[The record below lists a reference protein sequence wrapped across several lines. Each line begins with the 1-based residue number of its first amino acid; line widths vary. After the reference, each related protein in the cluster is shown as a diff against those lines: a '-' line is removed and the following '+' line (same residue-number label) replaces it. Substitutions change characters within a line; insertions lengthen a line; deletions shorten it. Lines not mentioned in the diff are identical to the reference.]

1 MAHEIKRRMG
11 AQSLLMRL
19 FGSALPQQPEVP
31 EDPIAAVN
39 SSPPE
44 VVVTIALGHGEEA
57 LRAAAIGRL
66 PDGAVLRQLAD
77 LSAGASGN
85 ASASLE
91 RIAQQRMAHLID
103 AGAVDFDGLCAA
115 APKTSALLAVAG
127 LCSDPAPLSKAL
139 ASIDDPRKMAKLVV
153 EGPSSRVRQAAARTI
168 ENPTELKRLLVEMRG
183 KDKSAYRIIKEKC
196 DALRAEEERLA
207 QIESDVAAVC
217 ASLEQHSH
225 RAHDAFYATSL
236 DRLEERWRALD
247 AQAAAAIR
255 ERVREAIGRCH
266 LVIAENARELTRQAI
281 EASEQA
287 ERDVA
292 REQVLALQKLEAQ
305 RRDEAAALTAAVDA
319 ARQEAEEKARAE
331 RLAAEAHALRQLGGL
346 IAKANGSLRE
356 GNTGRASG
364 LRRAIEEKLA
374 TGPAVP
380 PHLARQLVRL
390 DEQMNE
396 LKGWKEHAAAPKRA
410 ELIAEM
416 QSLIASSE
424 APRALADR
432 IQQLQEDWRTVSKGI
447 VSDSGADWERFH
459 QASESAYLPCRAYFE
474 AQAKLRQ
481 ANLAKRKEVLERLC
495 AFESAQS
502 GEHPDWRAL
511 TTVLREA
518 PLEWQ
523 RAFPVDRAA
532 GRAVDDE
539 FNACMHRLQGRLDA
553 RYTQNAAD
561 KRSVIQRARQLLTKE
576 DSRDAVEAV
585 KRLQLQWKETG
596 PVQRKL
602 EQDLW
607 LEFREQCDAVF
618 QKRRQAETE
627 YAAGLETN
635 KAKAAALCEEA
646 EQAGGLS
653 GPALLEGGA
662 RIPEWRVAFETLGE
676 MPRGEQRA
684 IRDRFE
690 RALELIQ
697 KAVIRQRV
705 LAKEQGFIDLFEAA
719 RRINAY
725 GWAVAHA
732 AASSDL
738 ETLKEAAETFISG
751 VPHWPKGGA
760 QALKDA
766 WAKAECAAGLDA
778 PVAEIALR
786 TLCIRAEILAERAT
800 PPEDQILRREYQV
813 RRLVERMGQGSETA
827 TDELDALALEWARIG
842 PTPVQTHEDLLR
854 RHLHCRHQSMR

>member
-1 MAHEIKRRMG
+1 M
-11 AQSLLMRL
+11 MRL
-19 FGSALPQQPEVP
+19 FRSALPPQPKVR

-39 SSPPE
+39 SSSPD
-44 VVVTIALGHGEEA
+44 VVVTIALSDGEDA

-66 PDGAVLRQLAD
+66 PDGAALRQLAD
-77 LSAGASGN
+77 LGAGASGN
-85 ASASLE
+85 ISGTIE
-91 RIAQQRMAHLID
+91 RFAQQRMAHLID
-103 AGAVDFDGLCAA
+103 AGAVDFDALCAA
-115 APKTSALLAVAG
+115 TVKTSALLAVAG

-139 ASIDDPRKMAKLVV
+139 ASIDDPHKVARLVV
-153 EGPSSRVRQAAARTI
+153 ESPSSRVRQAAARTI
-168 ENPTELKRLLVEMRG
+168 ENPSELKRLLVEMRG
-183 KDKSAYRIIKEKC
+183 KDKSAYKIIKEKC
-196 DALRAEEERLA
+196 DARRAEEERIA
-207 QIESDVAAVC
+207 QIESDVAAAC

-225 RAHDAFYATSL
+225 RTHDAFYATSL
-236 DRLEERWRALD
+236 DRLEERWRTLD

-255 ERVREAIGRCH
+255 ERAREAIGRCH
-266 LVIAENARELTRQAI
+266 DVIAENARELARQAI

-287 ERDVA
+287 ERDAA
-292 REQVLALQKLEAQ
+292 RERALALQKLEAQ
-305 RRDEAAALTAAVDA
+305 RSDEAAALTAAA
-319 ARQEAEEKARAE
+319 ETARQETEDKARAE
-331 RLAAEAHALRQLGGL
+331 KLAAEAHALRQLGGL

-374 TGPAVP
+374 TVPAVP
-380 PHLARQLVRL
+380 PHLARQLVKL

-396 LKGWKEHAAAPKRA
+396 LRGWKEHAAAPKRA

-432 IQQLQEDWRTVSKGI
+432 IKQLQEDWKTVSKGI
-447 VSDSGADWERFH
+447 ASDTGEDWERFH

-474 AQAKLRQ
+474 AQAKIRQ
-481 ANLAKRKEVLERLC
+481 ANLAKRKEVLDRLC

-502 GEHPDWRAL
+502 GEHPDWRMV

-532 GRAVDDE
+532 ARAVQDE
-539 FNACMHRLQGRLDA
+539 FDACLHRLQARLDA
-553 RYTQNAAD
+553 WYAQNAAD
-561 KRSVIQRARQLLTKE
+561 KRSLIQRARQLLTKE
-576 DSRDAVEAV
+576 DSRDAVEAI
-585 KRLQLQWKETG
+585 KRLQLQWKGTG
-596 PVQRKL
+596 AVQREL
-602 EQDLW
+602 EQNLW
-607 LEFREQCDAVF
+607 LEFREQCDAIF
-618 QKRRQAETE
+618 QKRQQAETE
-627 YAAGLETN
+627 YTAGLETN

-646 EQAGGLS
+646 EQAGALS
-653 GPALLEGGA
+653 GSALLEGAA
-662 RIPEWRVAFETLGE
+662 RIPEWRAAFETLGE
-676 MPRGEQRA
+676 MPRGGQRA
-684 IRDRFE
+684 VRDRFE
-690 RALELIQ
+690 RAIELVQ

-705 LAKEQGFIDLFEAA
+705 LAKEQSFIDLLESA

-738 ETLKEAAETFISG
+738 KTLKEAAETFISG
-751 VPHWPKGGA
+751 VQHWPKGGA

-766 WAKAECAAGLDA
+766 WAKAESAVGLDA
-778 PVAEIALR
+778 PAAEIALR

-813 RRLVERMGQGSETA
+813 QRLVEHMGQGRETA

-842 PTPVQTHEDLLR
+842 PTPVQTHEALLQR
-854 RHLHCRHQSMR
+854 LLHCR